1 MENTIS
7 KLHAMIHLASLI
19 KKFSNGRHTSVS
31 ISLGIHTHVEKPLLV
46 HKDLKTKKNCLKKK
60 IRVTWKK
67 KAWGM
72 LLGSCIKSFI
82 EPALTKCFKIGPI
95 EKSYADLISRDFRI
109 FQSRVKT

>member
-19 KKFSNGRHTSVS
+19 KKLSNGRHTSVS

-60 IRVTWKK
+60 S
-67 KAWGM
+67 G
-72 LLGSCIKSFI
+72 LLGKKRPGEC
-82 EPALTKCFKIGPI
+82 C
-95 EKSYADLISRDFRI
+95 
-109 FQSRVKT
+109 